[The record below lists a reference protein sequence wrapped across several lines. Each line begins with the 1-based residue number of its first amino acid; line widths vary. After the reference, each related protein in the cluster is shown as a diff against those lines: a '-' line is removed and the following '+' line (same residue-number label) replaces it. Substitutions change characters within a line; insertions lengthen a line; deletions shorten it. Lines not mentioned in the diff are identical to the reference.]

1 MDFFQFIGG
10 RFNPWHHQQLAA
22 GYLSPIVSA
31 VKAF

>member
-10 RFNPWHHQQLAA
+10 RFNPWHQQLAA